1 MAEASLND
9 LLHLVMDPN
18 ATVARDNLVRLAR
31 MSEVELSALPAFI
44 ETYTDVLMSLPYF
57 RQCAEDVAPLLG
69 DFLEAADE
77 IATAQGFTQ
86 NRTVVTECNDVTYRI
101 SLLFG
106 DVNSV
111 IGDFRRRLERLWD
124 NPTADH
130 YRRIETTVLA
140 KRPDISAAL

>member
-31 MSEVELSALPAFI
+31 MSEVELSALPA
-44 ETYTDVLMSLPYF
+44 
-57 RQCAEDVAPLLG
+57 LLG